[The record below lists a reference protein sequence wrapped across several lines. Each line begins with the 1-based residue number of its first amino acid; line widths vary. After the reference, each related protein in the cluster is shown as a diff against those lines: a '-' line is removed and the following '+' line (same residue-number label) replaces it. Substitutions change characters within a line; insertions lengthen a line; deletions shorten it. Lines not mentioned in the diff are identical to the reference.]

1 MYIESIEEARIYNF
15 YGDVEP
21 IEEGVVDVLKG
32 FVDKLRKAILA
43 LIDKIDGMLDNAKDG
58 KLKTKLKD
66 LLAKAKSLLNKTN
79 SITSEEEALHIKMET
94 EGIYEAFGLIGEHS
108 RLTNNIILGKY
119 DRNKVQ
125 EEIDRI
131 EQKYGKSSF
140 ISYHPIRKEPPY
152 TKKDLTDLE
161 IESAAGACSKDFY
174 LYMAEVSEYVHNNKK

>member
-1 MYIESIEEARIYNF
+1 MCIESIEEARIYNF

-32 FVDKLRKAILA
+32 FVDKLRKVILA
-43 LIDKIDGMLDNAKDG
+43 LIDKIDKLLDKAKDG
-58 KLKTKLKD
+58 KFKTKLKD

-79 SITSEEEALHIKMET
+79 SVSSKEKALEIKKEADD
-94 EGIYEAFGLIGEHS
+94 IYDSIGLIEAHR
-108 RLTNNIILGKY
+108 RLTNNIIDGKY

-152 TKKDLTDLE
+152 TEEDLRKLE